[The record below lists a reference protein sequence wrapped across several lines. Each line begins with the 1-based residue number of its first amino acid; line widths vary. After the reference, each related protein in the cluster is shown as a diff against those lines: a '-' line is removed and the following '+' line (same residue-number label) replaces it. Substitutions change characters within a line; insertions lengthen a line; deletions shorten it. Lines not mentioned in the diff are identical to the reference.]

1 MNATMTPIAIV
12 EADATAIDSVM
23 TVMDR
28 AFDSSF
34 GEAWK
39 REQCLGILGLPGVW
53 LSLATRDDQVQG
65 FALSR
70 IVVDEAE
77 LLLIAVSPQTQ
88 GRGTGALLID
98 ETVREAKA
106 RGATR
111 LHLEVRD
118 GNPALS
124 LYQRFNF
131 TLVGRRRG
139 YYLGQFGQSFDALTL
154 TRILE
159 DI

>member
-12 EADATAIDSVM
+12 EADAAAIDSVM
-23 TVMDR
+23 TVMDQ

-53 LSLATRDDQVQG
+53 LSLATRDDQVEG

-88 GRGTGALLID
+88 GLGIGALLID
-98 ETVREAKA
+98 YTVREAKA
-106 RGATR
+106 RGAMR

-131 TLVGRRRG
+131 TPVGRRRD
-139 YYLGQFGQSFDALTL
+139 YYLGQSGQSFDALTL

>member
-1 MNATMTPIAIV
+1 MNATISPIEIV

-23 TVMDR
+23 SVMDR

-53 LSLATRDDQVQG
+53 LSVARRHDQVEG

-70 IVVDEAE
+70 LVVDEAE
-77 LLLIAVSPQTQ
+77 LLLIAVSPQAQ
-88 GRGTGALLID
+88 GRGIGTLLIN

-106 RGATR
+106 RGAAR

-131 TLVGRRRG
+131 TPVGRRRG
-139 YYLGQFGQSFDALTL
+139 YYLGKFSQSFDALTL
-154 TRILE
+154 THTLE

>member
-12 EADATAIDSVM
+12 EADAGAIDSVM

-53 LSLATRDDQVQG
+53 LSLATRDDQVEG

-77 LLLIAVSPQTQ
+77 LLLIAVSPQAQ

-98 ETVREAKA
+98 DTVCEARA
-106 RGATR
+106 RGARR

-131 TLVGRRRG
+131 IPVGRRPG

-154 TRILE
+154 TRTLE
-159 DI
+159 DK

>member
-1 MNATMTPIAIV
+1 MNATTAPIAIV
-12 EADATAIDSVM
+12 EADAAAIDSVM
-23 TVMDR
+23 TVMGQ

-53 LSLATRDDQVQG
+53 LSLAIRDDQVEG

-88 GRGTGALLID
+88 GRGTGTLLID

-106 RGATR
+106 RGAMR

-131 TLVGRRRG
+131 IPVGRRRD
-139 YYLGQFGQSFDALTL
+139 YYLGRSGQSFDALTL